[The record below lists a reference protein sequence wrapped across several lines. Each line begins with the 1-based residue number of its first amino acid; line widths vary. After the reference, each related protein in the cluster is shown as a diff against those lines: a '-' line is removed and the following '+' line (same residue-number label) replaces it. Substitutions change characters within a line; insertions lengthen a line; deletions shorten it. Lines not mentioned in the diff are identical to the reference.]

1 MGLLTIL
8 KKVKQKER
16 ELRILILGL
25 DNAGKTTIMKRV
37 LGEDHKEISPTVGF
51 NIKTLEFNDY
61 LLNMWD
67 VGGQKSIRS
76 YWRNYFEQTDG
87 IIWVID
93 SVDRFRL
100 EECKNQLRDILKQE
114 KLAGSSLLIF
124 ANKQD
129 LSGAL
134 TLEQISTFLDLS
146 NEDISGRHWTIISCS
161 AMSGEGLIEGFEW
174 IVDDI
179 SSRIFQMS

>member
-1 MGLLTIL
+1 
-8 KKVKQKER
+8 
-16 ELRILILGL
+16 
-25 DNAGKTTIMKRV
+25 MKRV

-51 NIKTLEFNDY
+51 NIKTLEFHDY

-114 KLAGSSLLIF
+114 VSKFSWAFLF
-124 ANKQD
+124 RHNKP
-129 LSGAL
+129 LS
-134 TLEQISTFLDLS
+134 FR
-146 NEDISGRHWTIISCS
+146 N
-161 AMSGEGLIEGFEW
+161 
-174 IVDDI
+174 
-179 SSRIFQMS
+179 